1 MRDSLLRGQENWGS
15 LCRLILPPPILI
27 PNNYLCCNY
36 PIQQIRASD
45 IWRES
50 EHEGLLDYYLKIK
63 MKGTEFD
70 PPTIKFK
77 GSTDD
82 SQLDIHLRIDYK
94 SMNEFVQIIITCAHL
109 FVDN

>member
-1 MRDSLLRGQENWGS
+1 
-15 LCRLILPPPILI
+15 
-27 PNNYLCCNY
+27 
-36 PIQQIRASD
+36 
-45 IWRES
+45 
-50 EHEGLLDYYLKIK
+50 